1 MVISQLRYW
10 LGKAQ
15 VPTDPGLSTAQ
26 LMLTNDDLRPGETNL
41 SNITRFYLVI
51 NPLIRPCQLPKLET
65 LACSKLVTLLICN
78 LTSR

>member
-1 MVISQLRYW
+1 MAFSQLRYW

-41 SNITRFYLVI
+41 SNITRFYLVKSI
-51 NPLIRPCQLPKLET
+51 DSSLPIAKLQT
-65 LACSKLVTLLICN
+65 LSCSKLVAPLIRN